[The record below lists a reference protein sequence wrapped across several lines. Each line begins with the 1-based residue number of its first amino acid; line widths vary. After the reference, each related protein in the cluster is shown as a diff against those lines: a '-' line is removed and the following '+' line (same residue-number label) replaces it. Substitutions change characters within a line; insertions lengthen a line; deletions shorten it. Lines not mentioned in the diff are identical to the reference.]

1 MVDIKEQMSGISFS
15 KPIQT
20 LQETMTVYLFAHLIA
35 PGQVQFH
42 DETQRGLSGSTFKE
56 CGAVDSAFLSYLN
69 VITKANSLLEIP
81 RR

>member
-1 MVDIKEQMSGISFS
+1 MFNNVIPKVAILNSELTVLTYDIYIFKSSMSL
-15 KPIQT
+15 T
-20 LQETMTVYLFAHLIA
+20 Y
-35 PGQVQFH
+35 FH

-56 CGAVDSAFLSYLN
+56 CGVVDPAFLSYLN